1 MSFLKFENRIA
12 GFTYPNAYMK
22 NITVLVLAIVA
33 VGVMAYAGIH
43 GISRDHAT
51 GPFFI
56 FLAACCAT
64 GLSMDLTRVV
74 KEKIRN
80 NRIRKFGR

>member
-1 MSFLKFENRIA
+1 
-12 GFTYPNAYMK
+12 MK
-22 NITVLVLAIVA
+22 NAIVLILAIIA
-33 VGVMAYAGIH
+33 VGVMVYAGVN

-64 GLSMDLTRVV
+64 GLSMDVTRVV
-74 KEKIRN
+74 KEKIRRN
-80 NRIRKFGR
+80 NVRKFGR